1 MTKELK
7 NVPETVT
14 NIVYILVGLVC
25 IFFSEYIMP
34 AIPYIFGTLQ
44 CLVGLLAIIK
54 YFVKKKYTDNE
65 SALLVWAGINIAVC
79 LVFILHHELGLDIF
93 ALFWGIH
100 AIINAV
106 ECFHKILYSISA
118 KQKWLM
124 FLIEGLIELVLGV
137 MLLIEFSEGLA
148 THIVIL
154 GVYLALIGLFGLF
167 GVKIKK
173 DNKKHLHS
181 KRKKFSTDIANSNTI
196 NLEKRSQS
204 GTNNSIDKKETT
216 DISADSIES

>member
-7 NVPETVT
+7 NIPETIT
-14 NIVYILVGLVC
+14 SIVYLLVGLFC
-25 IFFSEYIMP
+25 IFFSELVMP

-44 CLVGLLAIIK
+44 CLVGALAIIK
-54 YFVKKKYTDNE
+54 YFVKKKYTDND
-65 SALLVWAGINIAVC
+65 SALLVWAGINIAVG

-106 ECFHKILYSISA
+106 ECFHKILYSISS
-118 KQKWLM
+118 KQKWLT

-154 GVYLALIGLFGLF
+154 GVYLALIGLFGMF
-167 GVKIKK
+167 GIKIKK
-173 DNKKHLHS
+173 NNHKSLHKFKHKNKKS
-181 KRKKFSTDIANSNTI
+181 NDAVDIPP
-196 NLEKRSQS
+196 
-204 GTNNSIDKKETT
+204 
-216 DISADSIES
+216 IEE